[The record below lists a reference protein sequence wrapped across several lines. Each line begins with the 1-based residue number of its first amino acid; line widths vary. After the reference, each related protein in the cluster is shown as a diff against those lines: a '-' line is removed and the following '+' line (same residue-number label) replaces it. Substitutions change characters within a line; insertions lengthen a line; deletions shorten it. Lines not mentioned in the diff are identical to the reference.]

1 MYFIIPYM
9 YFRVNLKMK
18 KPALCY
24 CFTLIVFIKLNFTVV
39 LPLITKIWMTD
50 LLVRWEEGGC
60 GVGRFNNWGGSMGGR
75 DDFEMRGGKVD
86 TSLRTHFVLD

>member
-1 MYFIIPYM
+1 
-9 YFRVNLKMK
+9 MK
-18 KPALCY
+18 KPALCC

-39 LPLITKIWMTD
+39 LPLITKTWMTD
-50 LLVRWEEGGC
+50 LLVRWEEEGC
-60 GVGRFNNWGGSMGGR
+60 GVERFNNWGGSMGGR

>member
-18 KPALCY
+18 KPALCC

-39 LPLITKIWMTD
+39 LPLIAKSWVTD
-50 LLVRWEEGGC
+50 LLVRWEEGGGAGL
-60 GVGRFNNWGGSMGGR
+60 GVLIIGEDQWEGGMIL
-75 DDFEMRGGKVD
+75 K
-86 TSLRTHFVLD
+86 